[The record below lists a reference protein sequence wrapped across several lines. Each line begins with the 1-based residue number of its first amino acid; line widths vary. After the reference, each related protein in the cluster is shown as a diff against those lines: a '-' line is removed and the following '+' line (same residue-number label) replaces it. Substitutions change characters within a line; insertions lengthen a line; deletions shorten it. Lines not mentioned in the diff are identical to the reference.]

1 MKQFYVIF
9 FLVIHSCLG
18 YGEPVQYL
26 SASQPYDTL
35 EVVFT
40 NVYDDVQ
47 LAGTLS
53 FPKRAGRYPAVIL
66 LTGSGAQ
73 NRDEEISGHKPFKV
87 ITDYLTQRGIVVLR
101 YDDRGVGKSTGQ
113 FDNST
118 IGDFSKD
125 ALAALAFLKK
135 QNQVDARKIGFIGH
149 SEGGLIAA
157 LLAGQN
163 MRDLSFIMSLAG
175 PAISIDQLMV
185 DQLYAIG
192 KTSGMSEPALEA
204 ARRINEK
211 NFAIVK
217 GDLNNREAYK
227 GLMENMK
234 MVPGFTEHADLLAMV
249 SPAYRYFL
257 RIEPEKYLKKITI
270 PVFAAFGSL
279 DVQVPSTRNLESL
292 HRLLPRNPKSVLKEY
307 EGLNHL
313 FQQAQTGRVAEY
325 AEIKE
330 TFNERVLSDMADW
343 ITNL

>member
-9 FLVIHSCLG
+9 FLVINSCLG
-18 YGEPVQYL
+18 YGEQYQQGR
-26 SASQPYDTL
+26 AFYPYDTL

-40 NVYDDVQ
+40 NAYDDVQ

-53 FPKRAGRYPAVIL
+53 FPKKVGKYPAVIL